1 MITKKA
7 IIAGNICLDI
17 TPNLSAVPEGQ
28 FSALLQPGRLIHAD
42 GVRLTPGGAV
52 SNTGRALVKL
62 GVPVQLIGKIGDD
75 AFGEVLSSLLE
86 AEGPHL
92 AENLVI
98 DLSMPTSYTIVLNP
112 PGFDRAFI
120 HAPGA
125 NNTFYASDLP
135 RAILQDA
142 DLLHFGYPSV
152 MRSIYRG
159 DGAELVSILQRARRA
174 GLTTSLDFTLPDHT
188 SPAGIVD
195 WPLILENS
203 LPLVDLFLPSVEEL
217 TFLLDRETYD
227 RLQDDQTAAFV
238 DQVEPALLHRLSDI
252 VLGYGVKAVMI
263 KLGHRGV
270 YLRTGGA
277 KQWAKAGRALDN
289 LDVRWHSREM
299 WVPAFSIEEHGTT
312 GAGDAAAAGFIA
324 GVLRGLQPETALQMA
339 AAAGANCVESPE
351 GVGGLDGWD
360 DMSARVTAGWETLPL
375 NVNGE
380 GWRKDISNGIW
391 EKA

>member
-7 IIAGNICLDI
+7 IIAGNICMDI
-17 TPNLSAVPEGQ
+17 TPNLSSVPEGQ
-28 FSALLQPGRLIHAD
+28 FSALLQPGRLIQAD
-42 GVRLTPGGAV
+42 GVRLSPGGAV
-52 SNTGRALVKL
+52 SNTGRALHKL
-62 GVPVQLIGKIGDD
+62 GVPAQLIGKIGDD
-75 AFGEVLSSLLE
+75 AFGEVLRSLLE
-86 AEGPHL
+86 VDAPQL
-92 AENLVI
+92 AEDLVI

-135 RAILQDA
+135 RAILQEA

-174 GLTTSLDFTLPDHT
+174 GLTTSLDFTLPDPT
-188 SPAGIVD
+188 SPAGKVD

-217 TFLLDRETYD
+217 TFLLDRDTFN
-227 RLQDDQTAAFV
+227 RLQADRDAAFV
-238 DQVEPALLHRLSDI
+238 DQVEPALLDRLSDI

-270 YLRTGGA
+270 CLRTGGA
-277 KQWAKAGRALDN
+277 KQWDKGGRALDG
-289 LDVRWHSREM
+289 LDAGWHNREM
-299 WVPAFSIEEHGTT
+299 WAPAFSVDEQGTT

-324 GVLRGLQPETALQMA
+324 GVLRESQPETALQIA

-351 GVGGLDGWD
+351 GVSGLDGWD
-360 DMSARVTAGWETLPL
+360 ELSARVNAGWETLPL

-380 GWRKDISNGIW
+380 GWRKDNTHGIW